1 MTYLPR
7 ALWMLLALLALAGA
21 LTTSAEAQRGQGK
34 GQFRQPKSQQPQPQ
48 EPPASTPGEYELSG
62 PAAMEAVN
70 RGEGAQAL
78 AYYERTA
85 AQAEKDGDQVRAAR
99 AWHAA
104 SAVSYRLGR
113 YQKTIQSA
121 SRAIELFKTAPSELT
136 PFEIGTWASAYAHV
150 GSAYRVVG
158 DLTRANQALEEGLSL
173 AHTRLSGRRRE
184 GQVEGFLLNNL

>member
-7 ALWMLLALLALAGA
+7 SLWILLALVALAGV
-21 LTTSAEAQRGQGK
+21 LTMPAEAQRGQGK
-34 GQFRQPKSQQPQPQ
+34 GHSRQPQSQQPQLQ
-48 EPPASTPGEYELSG
+48 EPLAPGEYALSG
-62 PAAMEAVN
+62 FAALEAVN

-121 SRAIELFKTAPSELT
+121 SRAIELFKAVPRELT
-136 PFEIGTWASAYAHV
+136 PFEIGTWA
-150 GSAYRVVG
+150 
-158 DLTRANQALEEGLSL
+158 
-173 AHTRLSGRRRE
+173 
-184 GQVEGFLLNNL
+184 